1 MKKVGVLFDLDGVLI
16 NSEDLYTEFWEE
28 IEKIY
33 PTNIKDFAFI
43 IKGNALF
50 KILNTYFPQEIH
62 QDIINRVHDFENNIK
77 YPIYDGVIEFLEL
90 LKKQGFPTAIVTSSD
105 DVKMN
110 ALYKEY
116 PYFRQYF
123 DIVITGSDVTESK
136 PHPQGYLMAADKIG
150 CASTDCY
157 VFEDSIQGIA
167 AGIAAGAT
175 VVALTTSNPI
185 DLLKDKA
192 HAVIDSFV
200 DFNIEKMLNV
210 KKSTSFKTHI

>member
-33 PTNIKDFAFI
+33 PTNIKNFAYI

-50 KILNTYFPQEIH
+50 KILNTYFPSEIH

-77 YPIYDGVIEFLEL
+77 YPIYDGVVDFLEL
-90 LKKQGFPTAIVTSSD
+90 LKKQGIPTAIVTSSD

-116 PYFRQYF
+116 PFFRQYF
-123 DIVITGSDVTESK
+123 DVVITGSDVTESK

-150 CASTDCY
+150 CASADCY

-175 VVALTTSNPI
+175 VIALTTSNSI

-192 HAVIDSFV
+192 HALIDSFV

-210 KKSTSFKTHI
+210 KKLASFKTHI